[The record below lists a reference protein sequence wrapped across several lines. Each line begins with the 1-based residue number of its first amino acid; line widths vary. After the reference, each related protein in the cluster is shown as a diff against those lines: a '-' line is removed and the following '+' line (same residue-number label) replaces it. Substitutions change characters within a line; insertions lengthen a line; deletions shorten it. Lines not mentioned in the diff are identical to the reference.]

1 MDGDGESD
9 GILWNPHEWEWHIS
23 DQDTLNRICND
34 VELLPQ
40 NRVKYNDVRSV
51 YQVDDLFLKIE
62 HPDAPLRQL
71 KSRLF
76 PKAESEFEIAQL
88 LKEESIP
95 TVEYLGW
102 GACGSRNILVSRAFP
117 GASSVHDY
125 FYRNYVYADGQYE
138 HFVALLT
145 DFLRLFFRSNFYH
158 DDLHLGN
165 LLFSP
170 EMGEIVLVD
179 LIDITKEE
187 ELSPAQLRRMQ
198 RVVLEL
204 REGLSEED
212 MLLAITGTNI
222 AINIAAAKEFFLN
235 GVAEEAQRRLAEW
248 PKRRRQILDGYHK
261 FVTPV
266 IKGDHLTMLRKN
278 DLQEEIISP
287 EEWENQAIRNDY
299 ELREYSEKQ
308 AECLFLRSIFLQLC
322 LVPHRKV
329 AAWESPGK
337 IYFEPMPELNTTS
350 NSSSGIEFF
359 AQTLAEQEIVVNRN
373 SIAQGKN
380 GKFLLTELED
390 IETLID

>member
-9 GILWNPHEWEWHIS
+9 DILWNPHEWEWHVS
-23 DQDTLNRICND
+23 NPDMLDKICN
-34 VELLPQ
+34 EINLLPQ

-51 YQVDDLFLKIE
+51 YHVGDMFIKIE

-88 LKEESIP
+88 LKEAAIP
-95 TVEYLGW
+95 TVEYVGW
-102 GACGSRNILVSRAFP
+102 GACGSRNALISKAFP
-117 GASSVHDY
+117 GAYSVHDY
-125 FYRNYVYADGQYE
+125 FYRNYVYDDGQYE

-145 DFLRLFFRSNFYH
+145 DFLRLFFRSGFYH

-179 LIDITKEE
+179 LVDITKEE

-222 AINIAAAKEFFLN
+222 AINTAAAKEFFLA
-235 GVAEEAQRRLAEW
+235 GVADEAQRRLAEW

-266 IKGDHLTMLRKN
+266 IKGDHLTLLRKN
-278 DLQEEIISP
+278 ALQEEIISP
-287 EEWENQAIRNDY
+287 DEWENPKIKD
-299 ELREYSEKQ
+299 ELEVREYSEKQ
-308 AECLFLRSIFLQLC
+308 AENIFLRSLFLQLC

-329 AAWESPGK
+329 AAWESPGRL
-337 IYFEPMPELNTTS
+337 YFEPLPELNNNTN
-350 NSSSGIEFF
+350 NSSEIAFF
-359 AQTLAEQEIVVNRN
+359 AQTLAEQEIVVNHN
-373 SIAQGKN
+373 SIAQNKN
-380 GKFLLTELED
+380 GKFLIAELED
-390 IETLID
+390 VETLID

>member
-102 GACGSRNILVSRAFP
+102 GACGSRNILVSKAFP

-222 AINIAAAKEFFLN
+222 AINTAAAKEFFLN
-235 GVAEEAQRRLAEW
+235 G
-248 PKRRRQILDGYHK
+248 RRRQILDGYHK

-299 ELREYSEKQ
+299 ELREYSEEQ
-308 AECLFLRSIFLQLC
+308 AECLFLRSLFLQLC

>member
-1 MDGDGESD
+1 MDGDGDSD
-9 GILWNPHEWEWHIS
+9 GILWNPREWEWHIS
-23 DQDTLNRICND
+23 DKDTLDKICGD
-34 VELLPQ
+34 LELLPQ

-102 GACGSRNILVSRAFP
+102 GACGSRNVLVSRAFP
-117 GASSVHDY
+117 AASSVHDY

-138 HFVALLT
+138 RFVALLT
-145 DFLRLFFRSNFYH
+145 DFLRLFFRGSFYH

-179 LIDITKEE
+179 LADITKEE

-222 AINIAAAKEFFLN
+222 AINTAAAKEFFLT

-248 PKRRRQILDGYHK
+248 HKRRRQILDGYHK

-266 IKGDHLTMLRKN
+266 IKGDHLTMLCKN
-278 DLQEEIISP
+278 ALQEEIISP
-287 EEWENQAIRNDY
+287 EEWEVPAIRNDY

-308 AECLFLRSIFLQLC
+308 AECLFLRSFFLQLC

-337 IYFEPMPELNTTS
+337 IYYEPMPELNTTS

-359 AQTLAEQEIVVNRN
+359 AQTLAKQEIVVNHDT
-373 SIAQGKN
+373 IAQGKN